1 MKRRWLKK
9 SAMRLKIRVNYCGG
23 MYETNMELEML
34 EAKEA
39 GMCEL
44 GRGAQYAL
52 CLLRIFAERY
62 LKQKI

>member
-1 MKRRWLKK
+1 
-9 SAMRLKIRVNYCGG
+9 MRLKIRVNYCGG